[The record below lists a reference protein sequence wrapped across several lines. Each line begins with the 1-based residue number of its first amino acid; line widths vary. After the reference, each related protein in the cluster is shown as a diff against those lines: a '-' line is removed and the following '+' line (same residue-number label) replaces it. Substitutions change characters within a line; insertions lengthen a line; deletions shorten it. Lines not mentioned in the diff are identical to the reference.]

1 VSIPHALSARLEYW
15 RGEGNRLAGGLRD
28 VAQRAVV
35 YRQIFRD
42 SGGNHA
48 FPLIAAHGACWSRGH
63 FAWGDRVGWWLAWR
77 YALGGRARKLAA
89 LTAFADVF
97 RDVNRRV
104 CADTY
109 ATFHFAREHWH
120 DPHAGRLLPGAM
132 WEQLRKL
139 HAARAEGRAYSDA
152 ERRDLFCAHF
162 LYEQEHV
169 VGPALEAAVAAF
181 DWPFAKRVALRP
193 TIRFAFFARGQK
205 MAFGDFSRAEER
217 IANGLRAFEW
227 AAAAGWGAVEEHLR
241 DYGVMPAEA
250 FADPEAAFAE
260 IRATAGGAALSPV

>member
-1 VSIPHALSARLEYW
+1 MSESHDVRARLAHW
-15 RGEGNRLAGGLRD
+15 RREGERLAGGLRD

-63 FAWGDRVGWWLAWR
+63 FEMGDRVGRWLAWQ
-77 YALGGRARKLAA
+77 YPFGRAQKLAA
-89 LTAFADVF
+89 LAAFADVF
-97 RDVNRRV
+97 RDINRRV

-109 ATFHFAREHWH
+109 ATFHFAREHWN
-120 DPHAGRLLPGAM
+120 DPSADGLIPDVLWRAL
-132 WEQLRKL
+132 QKL
-139 HAARAEGRAYSDA
+139 HAARSAGATYSDA
-152 ERRDLFCAHF
+152 ERLSLFRSHF

-169 VGPALEAAVAAF
+169 VGPALLPAVAAF
-181 DWPFAKRVALRP
+181 NWPLLKRIALRP
-193 TIRFAFFARGQK
+193 TIRFAYFARGQR

-227 AAAAGWGAVEEHLR
+227 AAEVGWDVVAERLR
-241 DYGVMPAEA
+241 DYGVMPADAFERPEEA
-250 FADPEAAFAE
+250 FGRIREQRCDAAPNP
-260 IRATAGGAALSPV
+260 L